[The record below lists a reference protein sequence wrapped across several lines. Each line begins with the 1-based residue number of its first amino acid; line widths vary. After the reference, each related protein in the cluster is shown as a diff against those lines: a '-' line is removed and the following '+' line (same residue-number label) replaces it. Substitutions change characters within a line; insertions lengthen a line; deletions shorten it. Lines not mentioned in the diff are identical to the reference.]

1 MDSPAPGIRRPS
13 RRSADQVAGFPS
25 PNFSERRGGA
35 RPDLVVIHY
44 TAMPTA
50 DEARARL
57 CDPSVEVSAHWLI
70 AEDGT
75 TEQLVD
81 EALRAWHAGAGAW
94 GAVTDVNSRSI
105 GIELANT
112 GDAPFPEPQMRAL
125 ERLLAD
131 IMARWSIPPERVIG
145 HSDMA
150 PDRKRDPGPRFDWRR
165 LAMAGLGVWPG
176 AAGDP
181 DADIGVSAR
190 AFGYPDAAPDLL
202 LSAFRL
208 RFRPWVRGPEQAGDR
223 VALSDLARRFPVDGG
238 PGKP

>member
-1 MDSPAPGIRRPS
+1 MAR
-13 RRSADQVAGFPS
+13 FPS
-25 PNFSERRGGA
+25 PNCGERRDGA

-50 DEARARL
+50 AEARDRL
-57 CDPSVEVSAHWLI
+57 CDPSSEVSAHWLI
-70 AEDGT
+70 AENGA

-81 EALRAWHAGAGAW
+81 EVMRAWHAGAGAW

-105 GIELANT
+105 GIELANS
-112 GDAPFPEPQMRAL
+112 GDAPFPAPQMAAL

-131 IMARWSIPPERVIG
+131 TMTRWSIPPERVIA

-165 LAMAGLGVWPG
+165 LALAGLSVWPG
-176 AAGDP
+176 ESGDP
-181 DADIGVSAR
+181 TADFAVSAR
-190 AFGYPDAAPDLL
+190 AFGYPAAAPVVR

-208 RFRPWVRGPEQAGDR
+208 RFRPGAHGSVAASDR
-223 VALSDLARRFPVDGG
+223 AAISDLARCFPVDAA